1 MNREEFGLLRIAAC
15 VLFSAFA
22 AATVAAPPP
31 PQVVVAEVRKEPF
44 VDRVEA
50 LGTLRANEMVVLTA
64 NATELVTKIHFD
76 DGQRVQAGDVLV
88 EMSGDEE
95 RAQLA
100 EARAAAE
107 EARSQYER
115 VRPLAAQ
122 GTAAKSQYDERRREW
137 ETAQARVAVVESR
150 LADRTIRA
158 PFAGVVGLRKLS
170 VGALVR
176 PGDPITTLDDD
187 GVMKLEFTVPATYVD
202 TLQPGLAIVA
212 KARAYGS
219 REFHG
224 QVRSVDSR
232 VDPVTRSIQARAEIP
247 NPDRA
252 LRPGMLM
259 TVVLMKNPRDA
270 LVVPESAI
278 VSSGRKSHVF
288 RVDADAGNRV
298 QRREVEVGARRAG
311 EAEIRAGL
319 VAGELVVVHGTQR
332 VRDGQVVQV
341 VPPESAA
348 AVP

>member
-1 MNREEFGLLRIAAC
+1 MLRIAAC

>member
-64 NATELVTKIHFD
+64 NTTELVTKIHFD

-88 EMSGDEE
+88 EMSSDEE

-319 VAGELVVVHGTQR
+319 AAGELVVVHGTQR
-332 VRDGQVVQV
+332 VRDGQSVQV

-348 AVP
+348 AR

>member
-1 MNREEFGLLRIAAC
+1 VNREEFGLFRIGVC
-15 VLFSAFA
+15 LLLSAFG
-22 AATVAAPPP
+22 ATAVAAPP

-88 EMSGDEE
+88 EMSSDEE

-341 VPPESAA
+341 VLAGSAA
-348 AVP
+348 AP

>member
-1 MNREEFGLLRIAAC
+1 VRRFGPSLLLCA
-15 VLFSAFA
+15 FSTTAL
-22 AATVAAPPP
+22 AAPP
-31 PQVVVAEVRKEPF
+31 QVMVAEVRRDAF
-44 VDRVEA
+44 ADRVEA

-64 NATELVTKIHFD
+64 NATELVTRIHFD
-76 DGQRVQAGDVLV
+76 DGQRIQVGDVLV
-88 EMSGDEE
+88 ELSSEEE
-95 RAQLA
+95 RAQLQ

-107 EARSQYER
+107 EARSQYDR

-158 PFAGVVGLRKLS
+158 PFSGIVGLRDLS

-187 GVMKLEFTVPATYVD
+187 GVMKLEFSVPATYLDALRV
-202 TLQPGLAIVA
+202 GLPIVA
-212 KARAYGS
+212 KARAFDS

-224 QVRSVDSR
+224 EVRSVDSR
-232 VDPVTRSIQARAEIP
+232 VDPVTRSITARAEIP

-259 TVVLMKNPRDA
+259 TVVLLKNPRDA
-270 LVVPESAI
+270 LFIPESAI
-278 VSSGRKSHVF
+278 VAAGRQSFVF
-288 RVDADAGNRV
+288 RIDPISGNKV
-298 QRREVEVGARRAG
+298 ERREVQLGARRAG
-311 EAEIRAGL
+311 EAEVLAGL
-319 VAGELVVVHGTQR
+319 AAGDRVVVHGIQR

-341 VPPESAA
+341 MPAGAGAA
-348 AVP
+348 GP

>member
-1 MNREEFGLLRIAAC
+1 
-15 VLFSAFA
+15 VLFSVFA
-22 AATVAAPPP
+22 AATVAAAPP

-259 TVVLMKNPRDA
+259 TVVLMKNPREA

-319 VAGELVVVHGTQR
+319 AAGELVVVHGTQR

>member
-1 MNREEFGLLRIAAC
+1 MRRIGPWLLLWAH
-15 VLFSAFA
+15 S
-22 AATVAAPPP
+22 ATVLAAPTAP
-31 PQVVVAEVRKEPF
+31 PQVTVAEVRADAF
-44 VDRVEA
+44 ADRVEA
-50 LGTLRANEMVVLTA
+50 LGTLRANEMVVVTA
-64 NATELVTKIHFD
+64 NTTELVTRIHFD

-88 EMSGDEE
+88 EMSSEEE
-95 RAQLA
+95 RAQLQ

-150 LADRTIRA
+150 VADRTIRA
-158 PFAGVVGLRKLS
+158 PFSGIVGLRNLS

-202 TLQPGLAIVA
+202 TLRVGLPIVA
-212 KARAYGS
+212 KARAFAS
-219 REFHG
+219 REFRG
-224 QVRSVDSR
+224 EVRSVDSR
-232 VDPVTRSIQARAEIP
+232 VDPVTRSITARAEIP

-259 TVVLMKNPRDA
+259 TVVLLKNPRET
-270 LVVPESAI
+270 LFVPESAI
-278 VSSGRKSHVF
+278 VASGRQSFVF
-288 RVDADAGNRV
+288 RVDPASGNRV
-298 QRREVEVGARRAG
+298 ERREVQIGARRAG
-311 EAEIRAGL
+311 EAEVLAGL
-319 VAGELVVVHGTQR
+319 AAGDRVVVHGTQR

-341 VPPESAA
+341 MPAGAGAA
-348 AVP
+348 GP

>member
-1 MNREEFGLLRIAAC
+1 VPRHCLPLLLSLAHAGL
-15 VLFSAFA
+15 A
-22 AATVAAPPP
+22 AAAGPAP
-31 PQVVVAEVRKEPF
+31 PQVVAAEVRRDVF

-64 NATELVTKIHFD
+64 NATELVTGIHFD
-76 DGQRVQAGDVLV
+76 DGQRVQAGEVLV
-88 EMSGDEE
+88 EMSSDEE
-95 RAQLA
+95 RALLA

-137 ETAQARVAVVESR
+137 ETARARVVAVESR

-158 PFAGVVGLRKLS
+158 PFAGVVGLRNLS

-187 GVMKLEFTVPATYVD
+187 SVMKLEFSVPATYLE
-202 TLQPGLAIVA
+202 TLRPGLAIVA

-219 REFHG
+219 REFRG
-224 QVRSVDSR
+224 ELRSVDSR
-232 VDPVTRSIQARAEIP
+232 VDPVTRSIVARAEIP
-247 NPDRA
+247 NSDRV

-259 TVVLMKNPRDA
+259 TVVLLKDPREA

-278 VSSGRKSHVF
+278 VSLGRKSYVF
-288 RVDADAGNRV
+288 RIDIAAGNEV
-298 QRREVEVGARRAG
+298 ERREIAVGARRAG
-311 EAEIRAGL
+311 EAEVLAGL
-319 VAGELVVVHGTQR
+319 AAGDRIVTHGTQR
-332 VRDGQVVQV
+332 VREGQVVQI
-341 VPPESAA
+341 VPAEA
-348 AVP
+348 AVPAP

>member
-22 AATVAAPPP
+22 AAVVAAPPP

-88 EMSGDEE
+88 EMSSDEE

-122 GTAAKSQYDERRREW
+122 GTAAKAQYDERRREW

-288 RVDADAGNRV
+288 RVDADAGSRV

-311 EAEIRAGL
+311 EAEIRTGL
-319 VAGELVVVHGTQR
+319 AAGELVVVHGTQR

>member
-1 MNREEFGLLRIAAC
+1 VNREEFGLLRIGVC
-15 VLFSAFA
+15 VLLSAFA
-22 AATVAAPPP
+22 ATAVAAPPS

-64 NATELVTKIHFD
+64 NTTELVTKIHFD

-88 EMSGDEE
+88 EMSSDEE

-202 TLQPGLAIVA
+202 TLQPGLAIA
-212 KARAYGS
+212 ARARAYGS

-259 TVVLMKNPRDA
+259 TVVLMKNPREA

-311 EAEIRAGL
+311 EAEILTGL
-319 VAGELVVVHGTQR
+319 AAGELVVVHGTQR

-341 VPPESAA
+341 VPRDSAA
-348 AVP
+348 AP

>member
-22 AATVAAPPP
+22 AATAAAPP

-64 NATELVTKIHFD
+64 NTTELVTKIHFD

-88 EMSGDEE
+88 EMSSDEE

-202 TLQPGLAIVA
+202 TLRPGLAIVA
-212 KARAYGS
+212 KSRAYGS

-288 RVDADAGNRV
+288 RVDAGAGNRV

-311 EAEIRAGL
+311 EAEILAGL
-319 VAGELVVVHGTQR
+319 AAGELVVVHGTQR
-332 VRDGQVVQV
+332 VRDGQAVQV
-341 VPPESAA
+341 SPAESTAA
-348 AVP
+348 AP

>member
-1 MNREEFGLLRIAAC
+1 MRRIGPWLLLWAHSATALAAQT
-15 VLFSAFA
+15 A
-22 AATVAAPPP
+22 P
-31 PQVVVAEVRKEPF
+31 PQVMVAEVRADAF
-44 VDRVEA
+44 ADRVEA

-64 NATELVTKIHFD
+64 NTTELVTRIHFD

-88 EMSGDEE
+88 EMSSEEE
-95 RAQLA
+95 RAQLQ

-150 LADRTIRA
+150 VADRTIRA
-158 PFAGVVGLRKLS
+158 PFSGIVGLRNLS

-202 TLQPGLAIVA
+202 TLRVGLPIVA
-212 KARAYGS
+212 KARAFAS
-219 REFHG
+219 REFRG
-224 QVRSVDSR
+224 EVRSVDSR
-232 VDPVTRSIQARAEIP
+232 VDPVTRSITARAEIP

-259 TVVLMKNPRDA
+259 TVVLLKNPRET
-270 LVVPESAI
+270 LFVPESAI
-278 VSSGRKSHVF
+278 VASGRQSFVF
-288 RVDADAGNRV
+288 RVDSASGNRV
-298 QRREVEVGARRAG
+298 ERREVQIGARRAG
-311 EAEIRAGL
+311 EAEVLAGL
-319 VAGELVVVHGTQR
+319 AAGDRVVVHGTQR

-341 VPPESAA
+341 MPAGAGAA
-348 AVP
+348 GP

>member
-1 MNREEFGLLRIAAC
+1 M
-15 VLFSAFA
+15 
-22 AATVAAPPP
+22 
-31 PQVVVAEVRKEPF
+31 VAEVRADAF
-44 VDRVEA
+44 ADRVEA

-64 NATELVTKIHFD
+64 NTTELVTRIHFD

-88 EMSGDEE
+88 EMSSEEE
-95 RAQLA
+95 RAQLQ

-150 LADRTIRA
+150 VADRTIRA
-158 PFAGVVGLRKLS
+158 PFSGIVGLRNLS

-202 TLQPGLAIVA
+202 TLRVGLPIVA
-212 KARAYGS
+212 KARAFAS
-219 REFHG
+219 REFRG
-224 QVRSVDSR
+224 EVRSVDSR
-232 VDPVTRSIQARAEIP
+232 VDPVTRSITARAEIP

-259 TVVLMKNPRDA
+259 TVVLLKNPRET
-270 LVVPESAI
+270 LFVPESAI
-278 VSSGRKSHVF
+278 VASGRQSFVF
-288 RVDADAGNRV
+288 RVDPASGNKV
-298 QRREVEVGARRAG
+298 ERREVQIGARRAG
-311 EAEIRAGL
+311 EAEVLAGL
-319 VAGELVVVHGTQR
+319 AAGDRVVVHGTQR

-341 VPPESAA
+341 MPAGAGAA
-348 AVP
+348 GP

>member
-1 MNREEFGLLRIAAC
+1 VNREEFGLFRIGVC
-15 VLFSAFA
+15 LLLSAFG
-22 AATVAAPPP
+22 ATAVAAPP

-259 TVVLMKNPRDA
+259 TVVLMKNPREA

>member
-22 AATVAAPPP
+22 AATVAAPP